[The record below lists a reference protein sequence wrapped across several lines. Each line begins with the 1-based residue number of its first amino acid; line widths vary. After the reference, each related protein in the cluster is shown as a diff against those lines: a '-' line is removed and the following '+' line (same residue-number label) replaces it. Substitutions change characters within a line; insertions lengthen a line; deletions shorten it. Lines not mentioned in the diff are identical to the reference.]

1 VRREILARFFGIGWR
16 GGGMSRVPVGSALVL
31 GVSDLVVVG
40 AWLDF
45 LIGDFFLV
53 GCFHYYETLSV

>member
-1 VRREILARFFGIGWR
+1 
-16 GGGMSRVPVGSALVL
+16 MSRVPVGSALVL

-45 LIGDFFLV
+45 LIGDFFGGLL
-53 GCFHYYETLSV
+53 TLPVL